1 MFKSNNPRDEQSDRA
16 GRLVLKAAAASDID
30 TEAAAS
36 SPFLFTRIRAAI
48 AQEQRRREEAGN
60 WLSLIF
66 VARRAVPAMALVTL
80 LVAVLT
86 AWSAFSSS
94 TTPNNFDDEEALF
107 GVPSAGVEQ
116 TVLAGTTLSQDD
128 IVNIVVDREYGRNG
142 R

>member
-1 MFKSNNPRDEQSDRA
+1 MFRNNSQKTDQLDEA
-16 GRLVLKAAAASDID
+16 GRRVLRVAAASLEE

-36 SPFLFTRIRAAI
+36 SPFLLTRIRAAI
-48 AQEQRRREEAGN
+48 REEAQRREEAGS

-80 LVAVLT
+80 LAGALT
-86 AWSAFSSS
+86 AWSAFNPPVAQ
-94 TTPNNFDDEEALF
+94 TNIDDEAIIE
-107 GVPSAGVEQ
+107 GPGPGVEQ

-128 IVNIVVDREYGRNG
+128 VINIVVDREYGRNG

>member
-1 MFKSNNPRDEQSDRA
+1 MFRTNNLKTDELDEA
-16 GRLVLKAAAASDID
+16 GRRVLRAAAASLEE

-36 SPFLFTRIRAAI
+36 SPFLLTRVRAAI
-48 AQEQRRREEAGN
+48 REEARPREEAGS

-80 LVAVLT
+80 LAGGLT
-86 AWSAFSSS
+86 AWSAFN
-94 TTPNNFDDEEALF
+94 PPVVQPGVDDEAIVE
-107 GVPSAGVEQ
+107 GPGPGVEQ

-128 IVNIVVDREYGRNG
+128 VINIVVDRDYGRNG